1 MGEFHDVSA
10 RFGRM
15 FGDNCNLFPEAEIT
29 P

>member
-1 MGEFHDVSA
+1 MGEFHDVSP

-15 FGDNCNLFPEAEIT
+15 FGYNRNLFPEAEIA